1 MRWLYCD
8 GRDIELACIVTKIMI
23 RHIAY
28 PPSVAVMR
36 APAIGTNYN
45 IAGHFAGP
53 VTALAAVGA
62 VKKDVRAVFRRIG
75 DEAPAE
81 LGFLGAVR
89 MRNHGGSYAPGVW
102 WAAEARGS
110 TDMARQ
116 KRRRKNFVH
125 FFSGD
130 CLLFRLASLILP
142 AMMDT
147 AAIIDRLGGPSKTA
161 TICGVVPSTVTMWKK
176 TGIPPFHWV
185 SVIRFAEAE
194 RIDGITFDA
203 IQAARTAAQ
212 EAITKSGGAA

>member
-1 MRWLYCD
+1 
-8 GRDIELACIVTKIMI
+8 
-23 RHIAY
+23 
-28 PPSVAVMR
+28 
-36 APAIGTNYN
+36 
-45 IAGHFAGP
+45 
-53 VTALAAVGA
+53 
-62 VKKDVRAVFRRIG
+62 
-75 DEAPAE
+75 
-81 LGFLGAVR
+81 
-89 MRNHGGSYAPGVW
+89 
-102 WAAEARGS
+102 
-110 TDMARQ
+110 
-116 KRRRKNFVH
+116 
-125 FFSGD
+125 
-130 CLLFRLASLILP
+130 LLFRLASLILR